1 MRMNCWLWAR
11 PSRRFLPRTKS
22 NGTSRQKS
30 KRCCGA
36 RIAAAA
42 FAIDADVA
50 VLAGSGAGESFDP
63 LHLWK
68 DADGG
73 VPVLKQARKKTAV
86 FAPIPSANAA
96 TVVAVKALL

>member
-73 VPVLKQARKKTAV
+73 VPVLKQAKKKLQCLPR
-86 FAPIPSANAA
+86 FPAPTLQPSSP
-96 TVVAVKALL
+96 